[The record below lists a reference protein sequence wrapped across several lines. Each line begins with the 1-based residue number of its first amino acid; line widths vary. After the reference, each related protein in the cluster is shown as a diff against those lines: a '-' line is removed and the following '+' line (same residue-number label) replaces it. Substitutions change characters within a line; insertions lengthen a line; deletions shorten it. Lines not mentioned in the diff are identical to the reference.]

1 MQVNPLSLHMAWV
14 LFREGS
20 PYPDSY
26 IEFLSAAVN
35 ICVDWRAARRTGQIE
50 MDKANQRMLAAGNLA
65 TKGLKSENLQI
76 PKDWYFKITTDIDL

>member
-1 MQVNPLSLHMAWV
+1 MQENPLFLHMACV

-35 ICVDWRAARRTGQIE
+35 RCVDWRAARRTGEIE

-65 TKGLKSENLQI
+65 TKGLKSQTYRFRKVGILKLPPI
-76 PKDWYFKITTDIDL
+76 